1 MHCRIARC
9 GAGQRLPGNPRP
21 RVLRVASSAVVHRDK
36 ETSLSEETRSLT
48 SQETPPVDPPPA
60 PASSPTVTH
69 YQQVAVQL
77 IGALDSFSVSIPD
90 FQNPSITS
98 KDFVRKK
105 RHIPARF
112 VTAAVGSLQLSPELL
127 AVKQLSPES
136 SQDDAQFIEA
146 LTPVLMQLGVVFK
159 GLQST
164 IDARKAR
171 LAAGAQKIYA
181 VAKGLAQDADGTAVA
196 AHVENM
202 RRALKRPRSA
212 KSKQQPAPAPA
223 PTPSPVP
230 APHAAGEGTGGGV
243 TQK

>member
-1 MHCRIARC
+1 MRQQIISP
-9 GAGQRLPGNPRP
+9 QNLEQNLETTPGDP
-21 RVLRVASSAVVHRDK
+21 
-36 ETSLSEETRSLT
+36 TSTPSP
-48 SQETPPVDPPPA
+48 TPPPVA
-60 PASSPTVTH
+60 TPTVTH
-69 YQQVAVQL
+69 YQEVALTL
-77 IGALDSFSVSIPD
+77 IGALDAFSVAIPD
-90 FQNPSITS
+90 FQNSTPAT
-98 KDFVRKK
+98 KDFVKRK
-105 RHIPARF
+105 RGIPARF
-112 VTAAVGSLQLSPELL
+112 VTAAVGSLQLSPELQ
-127 AVKQLSPES
+127 AVRQLSAAA

-164 IDARKAR
+164 INVRKAR
-171 LAAGAQKIYA
+171 LASGAQKIYA

-223 PTPSPVP
+223 PTPSPAP
-230 APHAAGEGTGGGV
+230 APHAAGEGTGGE